1 MDDDVSDLP
10 DIDKSIEKRKTAKTS
25 SASSASIA
33 SFGSSIGRRFSF
45 KSFSSRKPTTKVEKP
60 RNEFG
65 LNTVYE
71 PDETSAVIA
80 DLVFVHGLGGG
91 SSTTWCLKQD
101 ADYFWPKEWLPKD
114 PDFKGVRIHSFGYNA
129 NWATW
134 LKSPVD
140 IHAFGQSLV
149 EDLRS
154 DPKINNLDSRIVL
167 VGHSMGGLVIK
178 KACVLSKTN
187 PDYSDIANRLHSLYF
202 LGTPHRGSNLAGVL
216 NNFLR
221 LSGSGR
227 RAYVSS
233 LQAKSESI
241 RILSDSFRIHY
252 AGIHL
257 HTFYESQPTPPVGM
271 IVDQESATLGY
282 AEERIQLLN
291 ANHRDLAKFETTLDS
306 NYRSLRNRLAST
318 IDQIRLEMQKQT
330 TPSNFSSMEIG
341 IKTPDAPVLLSLPE
355 LYQSRA
361 NEMEE
366 IAKYLS
372 IDASDDKRL
381 STLNN
386 TRMTGSGSWLTN
398 RTSFREWR
406 SPPAP
411 RYFWLKGTPASG
423 KSMLASYVIE
433 FLQDS
438 PVCHYFFNKGDKT
451 DNNVSSFLR
460 SMALQMAQI
469 NPVVRSA
476 IFRLSQK
483 GPPIDAR
490 NQRTIWKTVF
500 TSCVFHVTFPTPH
513 YWVVD
518 ALDEAADR
526 GTLNECFSL
535 LSKIDEN
542 IPLKI
547 FVTSRPDPALDDL
560 FVQLPL
566 VQEYIS
572 PEDLLPDISSYVQKW
587 SATFP
592 VNTTQE
598 RERLVDKI
606 VRMSGGSFLWT
617 VLVTKQLREVFT
629 VGEVH
634 EVLCEI
640 PQEMDDLYTHNIRK
654 MESLRSKS
662 AAKHTITWA
671 ICAVHPL
678 TVNQMKDAIRLT
690 LGSPIA
696 RDLRTSLQY
705 LCGYFLDIDVQSRSN
720 ELFNTLD
727 KFFRTNVLS
736 WIEHVAHLKDL
747 DCLNRTSRHLSNY
760 LNRRMEHVPLLQSDL
775 HAWAV
780 DLPRLV
786 TQFGVNLLSD
796 PAAIHTLVPPFCP
809 RDSAVYRHFGY
820 AEDGIKLVG
829 AWNAGWGDRICSIS
843 YHDTYATVAA
853 SRDERFAVG
862 LADGLVNVYR
872 TSTCEHLLSMRHE
885 ESVSVLEFGS
895 TSKVIASAGLRFLRL
910 WDAATGVQLFHIAT
924 DSQTL
929 ALTFD
934 ETETSVTIATRDKH
948 VLTYRISDGSPLHQ
962 VPWIDAFSE
971 DTDSGF
977 APSPSAARLS
987 TEQQTLAIVYRSKP
1001 VQLWSLDKQHRI
1013 GACLRPATHKNDKG
1027 GHTVNC
1033 LVFNTSS
1040 ANPRLLV
1047 SYWDDILV
1055 KFDSRTCKPLLT
1067 TATCVTKIAMS
1078 CNEKTFAGSDG
1089 NGGIKIFD
1097 FETLQP
1103 LHNIHIQGDP
1113 VSSLAFTSDSLRIVD
1128 SRGTQANVWEPLVLF
1143 GQDTEALS
1151 SEPSESVHQI
1161 VDDIVESVVNESAI
1175 ITTLHCCDQSGM
1187 AFCGRND
1194 GRVDTCNLDDPENT
1208 MRKLYKH
1215 GGSFIS
1221 ITCMD
1226 WSPRARV
1233 IASADSAGK
1242 FCIMKITT
1250 GTRREWSA
1258 EMMVQSR
1265 LGQGCIIRQ
1274 ILVHPEG
1281 SFVLVSSSESDS
1293 IWSLSTKKQVASLDR
1308 RERIAWKWF
1317 VRPSAPSQLL
1327 LFEDKILRLFRWED
1341 LHQIA
1346 ASENP
1351 VVPIEIER
1359 RMSGE
1364 QADADAISVSSEGD
1378 DLVIL
1383 QRSQTVQHSVPGLR
1397 PQSNDAMMTKIRVFD
1412 LTTLDPESTDIGGS
1426 SSPDMSIDNA
1436 TQSLIFLNPKPSST
1450 LGIPLSPTATPNVP
1464 FSYPFGGG
1472 RSKSYTRWSSIR
1484 DVADIPDV
1492 ERIIGTVKKFD
1503 WWHLIFLS
1511 KMGWV
1516 CSVQIG
1522 EGGRKVLD
1530 QFQKHFF
1537 VPSVWR
1543 TGNSPLIAKVRRSH
1557 DIVIV
1562 HQDGVIVVKNGLDN
1576 GEHVSFSLSTL

>member
-1 MDDDVSDLP
+1 MLQDVSDLP

-154 DPKINNLDSRIVL
+154 DPKINNLDSRIIL

-202 LGTPHRGSNLAGVL
+202 LGTPHRGSNLA
-216 NNFLR
+216 
-221 LSGSGR
+221 
-227 RAYVSS
+227 
-233 LQAKSESI
+233 
-241 RILSDSFRIHY
+241 
-252 AGIHL
+252 
-257 HTFYESQPTPPVGM
+257 
-271 IVDQESATLGY
+271 GY

-330 TPSNFSSMEIG
+330 TPSNFSSMGIG
-341 IKTPDAPVLLSLPE
+341 IKTPDASVLRSLPE

-366 IAKYLS
+366 IA
-372 IDASDDKRL
+372 
-381 STLNN
+381 N
-386 TRMTGSGSWLTN
+386 
-398 RTSFREWR
+398 FREWR

-490 NQRTIWKTVF
+490 NQRTIWNTVF

-572 PEDLLPDISSYVQKW
+572 PEDLLPDISS
-587 SATFP
+587 
-592 VNTTQE
+592 
-598 RERLVDKI
+598 
-606 VRMSGGSFLWT
+606 
-617 VLVTKQLREVFT
+617 
-629 VGEVH
+629 
-634 EVLCEI
+634 
-640 PQEMDDLYTHNIRK
+640 
-654 MESLRSKS
+654 
-662 AAKHTITWA
+662 
-671 ICAVHPL
+671 
-678 TVNQMKDAIRLT
+678 
-690 LGSPIA
+690 
-696 RDLRTSLQY
+696 
-705 LCGYFLDIDVQSRSN
+705 
-720 ELFNTLD
+720 
-727 KFFRTNVLS
+727 
-736 WIEHVAHLKDL
+736 
-747 DCLNRTSRHLSNY
+747 
-760 LNRRMEHVPLLQSDL
+760 
-775 HAWAV
+775 
-780 DLPRLV
+780 
-786 TQFGVNLLSD
+786 
-796 PAAIHTLVPPFCP
+796 
-809 RDSAVYRHFGY
+809 
-820 AEDGIKLVG
+820 
-829 AWNAGWGDRICSIS
+829 
-843 YHDTYATVAA
+843 
-853 SRDERFAVG
+853 
-862 LADGLVNVYR
+862 
-872 TSTCEHLLSMRHE
+872 
-885 ESVSVLEFGS
+885 
-895 TSKVIASAGLRFLRL
+895 
-910 WDAATGVQLFHIAT
+910 
-924 DSQTL
+924 
-929 ALTFD
+929 
-934 ETETSVTIATRDKH
+934 
-948 VLTYRISDGSPLHQ
+948 ISDGSPLHQ

-1013 GACLRPATHKNDKG
+1013 GACLRPATHRNDKG

-1033 LVFNTSS
+1033 VVFNTSS

-1208 MRKLYKH
+1208 MRNLYKH

-1281 SFVLVSSSESDS
+1281 SFVLVSSSEADS
-1293 IWSLSTKKQVASLDR
+1293 IWSLSTKEQVASLDR
-1308 RERIAWKWF
+1308 RERISWKWF

-1351 VVPIEIER
+1351 VVPIEMER

-1383 QRSQTVQHSVPGLR
+1383 QRSQTVQQSVPGLR
-1397 PQSNDAMMTKIRVFD
+1397 PQSNDVMMTKIRVFD

-1426 SSPDMSIDNA
+1426 SSPDMSIDSA
-1436 TQSLIFLNPKPSST
+1436 AQSLVFLNPKPSST

-1464 FSYPFGGG
+1464 FTYPFGGV

>member
-10 DIDKSIEKRKTAKTS
+10 DIDKSIEKRKTAKT
-25 SASSASIA
+25 SSASIA

-154 DPKINNLDSRIVL
+154 DPKINNLDSRI
-167 VGHSMGGLVIK
+167 
-178 KACVLSKTN
+178 
-187 PDYSDIANRLHSLYF
+187 
-202 LGTPHRGSNLAGVL
+202 
-216 NNFLR
+216 
-221 LSGSGR
+221 
-227 RAYVSS
+227 
-233 LQAKSESI
+233 
-241 RILSDSFRIHY
+241 IL
-252 AGIHL
+252 
-257 HTFYESQPTPPVGM
+257 PTPPVGM

-291 ANHRDLAKFETTLDS
+291 ANHRDLAKFETKLDS

-341 IKTPDAPVLLSLPE
+341 IKTPDASVLLSLPE

-490 NQRTIWKTVF
+490 NQRTIWNTVF

-598 RERLVDKI
+598 REKLVDKI

-910 WDAATGVQLFHIAT
+910 WDVVTGVQLFHIAT

-1103 LHNIHIQGDP
+1103 LHSIHIQGDP
-1113 VSSLAFTSDSLRIVD
+1113 VSSLAFTSDSLRIVI
-1128 SRGTQANVWEPLVLF
+1128 RGPLVLF

-1208 MRKLYKH
+1208 MRNLYKH

-1281 SFVLVSSSESDS
+1281 SFVLVSSSEADS
-1293 IWSLSTKKQVASLDR
+1293 IWSLSTKEQVASLDR